1 MPPQDSTPTRR
12 QSRRFASPDRVGRF
26 ARDLAW
32 QRCMGQLRSNWMPF
46 IGLGILPLVFAIF
59 AELMLSGPV
68 RWLVVGA
75 AIISGPWLVA
85 LTTLL
90 LSGAA
95 PQMMGVQAEEWTAQE
110 LRAMR
115 HKGWRVVSGLKPK
128 PNFDIDH
135 IAIGPAGLVVVEVK
149 WSGESWNATTTGKA
163 FMRQQLSRAISQ
175 VKWNLRDVQQILGEL
190 ADGIPTSAVC
200 VLWSSDTTWN
210 EAEITEVDGVTVVP
224 GPLFRGWLR
233 SKDVIPGRKE
243 QVDQVWRKLADFI
256 DQAEANSVQ
265 EGAVY
270 RQILSRLV
278 IEWTLLVVSGFF
290 VALSTPI
297 ALIKLT
303 SSWAADF
310 VGIVIV
316 LVAGLVA
323 RRAKRWRL
331 FGIGLICGVVVS
343 VATLLIAVLR
353 AKA

>member
-1 MPPQDSTPTRR
+1 
-12 QSRRFASPDRVGRF
+12 
-26 ARDLAW
+26 
-32 QRCMGQLRSNWMPF
+32 MPF

-59 AELMLSGPV
+59 AELTLSGAV

-85 LTTLL
+85 LTALL

-115 HKGWRVVSGLKPK
+115 RKGWHAVSGLKPK

-135 IAIGPAGLVVVEVK
+135 IAIGPPGLFVVEVK
-149 WSGESWNATTTGKA
+149 WSGDSWPTAKSGSA
-163 FMRQQLSRAISQ
+163 YMRQQLSRSISQ
-175 VKWNLRDVQQILGEL
+175 VKWNLRDVQQILGES
-190 ADGIPTSAVC
+190 AEGIPTSAVC
-200 VLWSSDTTWN
+200 VLWSGDTTWS
-210 EAEITEVDGVTVVP
+210 EAEITEVDGVSIVP
-224 GPLFRGWLR
+224 GPLFRAWLR
-233 SKDVIPGRKE
+233 SKDGNPARKE

-256 DQAEANSVQ
+256 DQAEVNSVH
-265 EGAVY
+265 EGPVN
-270 RQILSRLV
+270 RPTISRLV

-297 ALIKLT
+297 ALMKLT
-303 SSWAADF
+303 SSWVADF

-316 LVAGLVA
+316 LLAGLVA
-323 RRAKRWRL
+323 RRAKRCRL
-331 FGIGLICGVVVS
+331 FGIGLICGVAVS
-343 VATLLIAVLR
+343 VTTLLIVVLR